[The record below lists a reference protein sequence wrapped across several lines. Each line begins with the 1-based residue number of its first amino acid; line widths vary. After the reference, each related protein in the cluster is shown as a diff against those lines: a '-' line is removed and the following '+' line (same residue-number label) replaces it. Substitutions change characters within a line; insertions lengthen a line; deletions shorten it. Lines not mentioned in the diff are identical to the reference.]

1 MQNIIKNADGTVTVT
16 LDQTDLNVIGAG
28 IWAGKEEGN
37 LYGRFFP
44 DYDNLSSPEER
55 QAAADEDAIDISKV
69 RVPIVDSE
77 PFYKRL
83 YEISSQ
89 LSNLDVDMG

>member
-1 MQNIIKNADGTVTVT
+1 MHNIIKNPDGTVTVT

-44 DYDNLSSPEER
+44 DCVGLGSPKSARRLLLRTTSTSVKSACRSSIPSR
-55 QAAADEDAIDISKV
+55 SMTVSMKS
-69 RVPIVDSE
+69 PTS
-77 PFYKRL
+77 
-83 YEISSQ
+83 
-89 LSNLDVDMG
+89 